1 MTLHVERPLIKPQE
15 QPLLVSEPW
24 LRSFPSDVFV
34 ASRSTYLLPG
44 TLFGTLLCP
53 PCQDPGVV
61 VSSSVL
67 FSVLHSFHRKS
78 IRCTPAPALSAP
90 PRSHDG
96 PNKLF
101 IVVDSSA
108 SLRPTTLSTSHRNN
122 KLASPPFVRLPDLL
136 LDHRHVS
143 RIHSW
148 YHSRSRWHQPSRERH
163 ISTVARL
170 FPSMLATTELRHLS
184 KLATSLLVVRDIAS
198 VRSKR
203 PLQLPIRHTD
213 TNQVRRYLP
222 VVLA

>member
-1 MTLHVERPLIKPQE
+1 MTLHVERPLIKPQA
-15 QPLLVSEPW
+15 QPLLVSESW

-34 ASRSTYLLPG
+34 APRSTYLLPG
-44 TLFGTLLCP
+44 TLFGTVLCP
-53 PCQDPGVV
+53 SCQDPGVV

-67 FSVLHSFHRKS
+67 FSVLHFFHRRS
-78 IRCTPAPALSAP
+78 IDCTPAPAISAS
-90 PRSHDG
+90 PRRHDR

-108 SLRPTTLSTSHRNN
+108 SLRPTSLSTPHRNN
-122 KLASPPFVRLPDLL
+122 KLASSLFVSSPDLL
-136 LDHRHVS
+136 LGLRYVS

-148 YHSRSRWHQPSRERH
+148 YHSGSRRHQSSNERH

-170 FPSMLATTELRHLS
+170 FPSLLATTELRHLS

-203 PLQLPIRHTD
+203 SLQLPIRHTG
-213 TNQVRRYLP
+213 TNQARRYLP
-222 VVLA
+222 AVLA